1 MTDLSL
7 NAGHFVFLSV
17 HFAIALSIL
26 CLCPRLPMC
35 PCNKAHTQSDSTVDT
50 QHKLSLMLQSLH
62 RHCLRLLTGVPHH
75 CCPVIPCLHLH
86 Y

>member
-1 MTDLSL
+1 MTDLVL
-7 NAGHFVFLSV
+7 NAGHDCFVFLFA

-26 CLCPRLPMC
+26 YAEGCRF
-35 PCNKAHTQSDSTVDT
+35 AHATRHIHSHEVIDT
-50 QHKLSLMLQSLH
+50 QHNLSLMLQSLH
-62 RHCLRLLTGVPHH
+62 RHCLRLRLPHH